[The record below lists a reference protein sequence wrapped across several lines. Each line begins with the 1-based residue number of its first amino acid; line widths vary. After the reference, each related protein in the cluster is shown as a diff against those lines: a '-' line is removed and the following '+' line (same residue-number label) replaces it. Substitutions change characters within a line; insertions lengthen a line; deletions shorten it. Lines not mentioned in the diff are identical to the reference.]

1 MGVHATSLETIDVSI
16 SLSSCSIFTQN
27 DSEISSV
34 LVIEVGD
41 VKMRQMS
48 DERGWEDREDNGKK
62 GKNIAHSQK
71 RPRCRREKN
80 PPNRNNR
87 VKPPRA
93 MISTPSTSKN
103 LAKR

>member
-62 GKNIAHSQK
+62 GKNLAHSQK
-71 RPRCRREKN
+71 RPRARSRREKKTL
-80 PPNRNNR
+80 PTG
-87 VKPPRA
+87 
-93 MISTPSTSKN
+93 ITG
-103 LAKR
+103 